1 MPDVNFILQTEVEA
15 IWKND
20 LKFKKVHFIL
30 LFPNFEKLD
39 ESIEYLSKFGNLIKE
54 GRPKIYNSAERLIFG
69 LKSIDK
75 DIEILGLQ
83 SNVNY

>member
-30 LFPNFEKLD
+30 LFPNFEKLN
-39 ESIEYLSKFGNLIKE
+39 ESIEFLSKFGNLVKE
-54 GRPKIYNSAERLIFG
+54 VDQKFI
-69 LKSIDK
+69 
-75 DIEILGLQ
+75 ILQRELFLA
-83 SNVNY
+83 